1 MHYQPRQLSSSVKKD
16 ELDSEMDEM
25 ARRQFE
31 NISLSDVQAAAAA
44 TSNAAAAAVANSR
57 NRRRFDGG
65 PLMKLSVQLIHTYR
79 KINDQYYKSRQK

>member
-1 MHYQPRQLSSSVKKD
+1 MLQKD

-31 NISLSDVQAAAAA
+31 NISLSDVQAAAVAA
-44 TSNAAAAAVANSR
+44 TSNVAAVANSR

>member
-44 TSNAAAAAVANSR
+44 TSNVAAVANSR